1 MQKRGEDIMPKVSV
15 VMPSYNHERY
25 ISEAIDS
32 VLNQTFTDFEL
43 IIIDDASKDKSKEI
57 IKIYKEKD
65 SRIRAFFHSENK
77 GISRTMNEC
86 LEKADGKFIA
96 FFASDDAW
104 VKDKLEKQLEVLAK
118 DEDLIVWSEGLI
130 IDAQGDPTGE
140 LWTARFESKKKKS
153 GDLFEEILVG
163 NFICG
168 QSRIHKRENISDI
181 RFNEALKYL
190 NDYLFEV
197 ELARKYE
204 YYFIP
209 EPLAMYRVH
218 GENTRLDRMG
228 WSKDQIIMGEYFL
241 QKYGDEISNKV
252 KAKIFK
258 IMGKGY
264 SYVGERVK
272 ARQYLYQ
279 GIKLDLFDRSNLFDL
294 VIALT
299 NMDGAIRNFLRW
311 SYQKISGCKK

>member
-1 MQKRGEDIMPKVSV
+1 MPNVSV
-15 VMPSYNHERY
+15 IMPSYNHERY

-57 IKIYKEKD
+57 IKVYAEKD

-77 GISRTMNEC
+77 GIARTMNEC

-96 FFASDDAW
+96 FFASDDVW

-140 LWTARFESKKKKS
+140 LWTARFESKRKS
-153 GDLFEEILVG
+153 GYLFEELLKG

-168 QSRIHKRENISDI
+168 QSRIIKKRNIGDI
-181 RFNEALKYL
+181 KFNEALKYR
-190 NDYLFEV
+190 NDYQFEV
-197 ELARKYE
+197 DLSRKYE

-218 GENTRLDRMG
+218 GTNTTLSDTMG
-228 WSKDQIIMGEYFL
+228 WQKDNITIGVYFL
-241 QKYGDEISNKV
+241 HKYGNEISNT
-252 KAKIFK
+252 AKCRLNLDIS
-258 IMGKGY
+258 GGY
-264 SYVGERVK
+264 SYIEEKAK
-272 ARQYLYQ
+272 ARRYVYHA
-279 GIKLDLFDRSNLFDL
+279 IKLNPFYWANIPYLL
-294 VIALT
+294 IALINDDRT
-299 NMDGAIRNFLRW
+299 IRNILRW
-311 SYQKISGCKK
+311 CIKTYKECVEWIQKSQ